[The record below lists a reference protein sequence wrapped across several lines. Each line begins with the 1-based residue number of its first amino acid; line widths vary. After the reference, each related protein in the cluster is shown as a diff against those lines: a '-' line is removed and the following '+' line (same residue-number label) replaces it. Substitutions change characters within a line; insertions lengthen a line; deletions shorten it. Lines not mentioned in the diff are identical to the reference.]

1 MGGTMKKNIVIIGMP
16 GCGKSTIGK
25 ILSERLNKSF
35 CDVDKYIEE
44 TTKRTIPDIFKSGE
58 SHFRDIEEKAIEEIS
73 CNINQVISA
82 GGGVVVRK
90 NNIINFKKN
99 GVIIF
104 INRPLENII
113 SDIDMESRPLLKEG
127 IDKLKKTYENRI
139 HLYKEYSDFE
149 ILNDSTLDDVIL
161 DIEELIKQELINQ
174 EFGGEVV

>member
-1 MGGTMKKNIVIIGMP
+1 MEKNIVLIGMP

-25 ILSERLNKSF
+25 VLSERLNKSF

-44 TTKRTIPDIFKSGE
+44 TTKQSILDIFKSGE
-58 SHFRDIEEKAIEEIS
+58 PHFRAIEEKAIEVIS

-82 GGGVVVRK
+82 GGGVVVTE
-90 NNIINFKKN
+90 NNIINLKKN

-127 IDKLKKTYENRI
+127 IDKLEKTYKNRI
-139 HLYKEYSDFE
+139 HLYKGYSDFE
-149 ILNDSTLDDVIL
+149 ILNDSTLEDVIL
-161 DIEELIKQELINQ
+161 DIEVLIKK
-174 EFGGEVV
+174 EFGGKVL